1 MGVTFIYAGV
11 QHLTDPAY
19 FDPSKLGYIGHLV
32 SGYAVG
38 SPIHGFLLG
47 VVPPNAVG
55 FGYLVAIGE
64 SLIGIAILLGF
75 LFRVAAFA
83 AAFRLVETVLIRV
96 TRGAGAARAR
106 SHR

>member
-19 FDPSKLGYIGHLV
+19 FDPSKPRYIGHLV
-32 SGYAVG
+32 SGYAVR

-47 VVPPNAVG
+47 VVAPNAVG

-64 SLIGIAILLGF
+64 SLIGIAILLGL

-83 AAFRLVETVLIRV
+83 GLVVLC
-96 TRGAGAARAR
+96 
-106 SHR
+106 